1 MNAKRTSFWDRVA
14 HFKVVEYHGLK
25 LSYCL
30 TEHFFLFFFFLNLLM
45 HPVSPEW
52 DCLRRKWLLAFV
64 LKLNICRII
73 MAITLLNI
81 ATHSKTALNLK
92 FSFSKVNS
100 SWVAES
106 DYINW
111 YLGQTEQKSQIPFN
125 TVTFS
130 VLIEKVLK
138 LRAWIHVRM
147 NARLTS

>member
-1 MNAKRTSFWDRVA
+1 
-14 HFKVVEYHGLK
+14 
-25 LSYCL
+25 
-30 TEHFFLFFFFLNLLM
+30 
-45 HPVSPEW
+45 
-52 DCLRRKWLLAFV
+52 
-64 LKLNICRII
+64 

-130 VLIEKVLK
+130 VLIEKVFK
-138 LRAWIHVRM
+138 LRAWIHARM